1 MTTFKQ
7 DVLSKLSLQIVDKS
21 KLNRIIYTNRKDK
34 K

>member
-21 KLNRIIYTNRKDK
+21 KLNRIIYTNRKDNK
-34 K
+34 